1 MNDDYDIWQT
11 IRDFLIAGVIAFI
24 AGVIA
29 FIAVFTAFV
38 ASGYLT
44 WWLL

>member
-1 MNDDYDIWQT
+1 MNDDHDIWT
-11 IRDFLIAGVIAFI
+11 KILDFLIAGLA
-24 AGVIA
+24 AL
-29 FIAVFTAFV
+29 IAVCTAFV

>member
-1 MNDDYDIWQT
+1 MNDDYDVWQT
-11 IRDFLIAGVIAFI
+11 IRDFII

-29 FIAVFTAFV
+29 FIAVCTAFV